1 MREANKAPRSEGPQ
15 CSCWSCTVTRRKKRD
30 QDTLPRGAACNFKP
44 WFEGLLTQC
53 GKSTDTGVQRGQEV
67 IMGRHMS
74 IDYDDGGRIYDVDAH
89 FVHLM
94 RDDWYTWRY
103 GAYLWKD
110 GSAEDPELAK
120 PHALWALLELF
131 MYLD

>member
-1 MREANKAPRSEGPQ
+1 M
-15 CSCWSCTVTRRKKRD
+15 
-30 QDTLPRGAACNFKP
+30 
-44 WFEGLLTQC
+44 
-53 GKSTDTGVQRGQEV
+53 GQEV

-74 IDYDDGGRIYDVDAH
+74 IDYDDGGGMYDVDAH

-94 RDDWYTWRY
+94 REDWYAWRY
-103 GAYLWKD
+103 GAHLWKA

-120 PHALWALLELF
+120 LHALWALLERF